1 MMTQVY
7 SMPAAAD
14 WLTQIELVCG
24 EVEIDHVDILLDQ
37 ADWINAALP
46 VLRVMKP
53 QAPWFPLFTD
63 TPEEHLLHV
72 SPLLIRLDITQPEHK
87 AWLAECLRYYSI
99 NRLLILISPLPFE
112 DLSKATRAFSQAKR
126 GGRIGLLRYY
136 DPRVFPVLMNSIF
149 TGEQR
154 SLFQQMTAYW
164 SWLDRDEQPQWLQG
178 KGEAQLSPAT
188 VPECIEMSD
197 QQVEWLGCI
206 TDAQILLDEDR
217 SFALG
222 RNNELSFL
230 RLYDLAVQAS
240 NSGYFGCLADYV
252 EIQI

>member
-53 QAPWFPLFTD
+53 QAPWFSLFTD

-72 SPLLIRLDITQPEHK
+72 SPLLVRLDITQPEHK

-99 NRLLILISPLPFE
+99 NRLLVLISPLPFE

-178 KGEAQLSPAT
+178 EGEAHLSPAT

-197 QQVEWLGCI
+197 QQVECLGCI
-206 TDAQILLDEDR
+206 SDAQLLASKPEVVR
-217 SFALG
+217 LG
-222 RNNELSFL
+222 GTKESQFLEL
-230 RLYDLAVQAS
+230 YKLAVQA
-240 NSGYFGCLADYV
+240 GDEDYFDNLEHYV
-252 EIQI
+252 RSRV

>member
-7 SMPAAAD
+7 SVPAAAD

-53 QAPWFPLFTD
+53 QAPWFSLFTD

-72 SPLLIRLDITQPEHK
+72 SPLLIRVDITQPEHK

-222 RNNELSFL
+222 SNNELSFL
-230 RLYDLAVQAS
+230 RLYDLAVQAG

-252 EIQI
+252 DGQI

>member
-14 WLTQIELVCG
+14 WLAQIEVVCG
-24 EVEIDHVDILLDQ
+24 EVEIHHVDILLDQ

-53 QAPWFPLFTD
+53 QAPWFSLFTD

-87 AWLAECLRYYSI
+87 AWLAECLSYYSN
-99 NRLLILISPLPFE
+99 NRLLVLISPLAFE

-149 TGEQR
+149 SPEQR
-154 SLFQQMTAYW
+154 SLFQQITAYW
-164 SWLDRDEQPQWLQG
+164 SWLDRDEQPRWLQG
-178 KGEAQLSPAT
+178 KGEAQLSSAT
-188 VPECIEMSD
+188 VVECIEMSD

-217 SFALG
+217 SFAVG
-222 RNNELSFL
+222 SNNELSFL
-230 RLYDLAVQAS
+230 NLYELAIQAG

-252 EIQI
+252 DGQI